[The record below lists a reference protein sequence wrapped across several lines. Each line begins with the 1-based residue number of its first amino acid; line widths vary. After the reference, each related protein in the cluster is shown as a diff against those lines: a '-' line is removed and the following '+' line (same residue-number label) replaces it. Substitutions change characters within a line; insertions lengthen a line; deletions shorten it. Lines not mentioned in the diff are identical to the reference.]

1 MTGPCS
7 ATREISKL
15 TFAMQCEQM
24 AKAVG
29 MVLTRTALAFA
40 ASASTLLVVLL
51 LFDAYWQ
58 YITGHSM
65 SLPLAQSNSRHQQ
78 ADRAIQLDPQALMCC
93 CYLHTA
99 STTHGSSPDSRVQR
113 RRRQLPH
120 ARTNQ
125 DSDRDTH
132 KPSLGGSEFL
142 SDPDSQH
149 TALLQFLFFLTPTS
163 ANS

>member
-1 MTGPCS
+1 
-7 ATREISKL
+7 
-15 TFAMQCEQM
+15 MQCEQM

-78 ADRAIQLDPQALMCC
+78 ADRAIELDHQP
-93 CYLHTA
+93 A
-99 STTHGSSPDSRVQR
+99 STTHMDPEAATAATTCAHEPGF
-113 RRRQLPH
+113 RQGRQ
-120 ARTNQ
+120 A
-125 DSDRDTH
+125 
-132 KPSLGGSEFL
+132 SLACLTGGV
-142 SDPDSQH
+142 
-149 TALLQFLFFLTPTS
+149 
-163 ANS
+163 

>member
-40 ASASTLLVVLL
+40 ASASTLVVLL
-51 LFDAYWQ
+51 LFDAY
-58 YITGHSM
+58 ITGHSM
-65 SLPLAQSNSRHQQ
+65 SPPLAQSNSRHQQ

-142 SDPDSQH
+142 SDPDPQH

-163 ANS
+163 ANT